1 MKLREKSIIVLE
13 ALFQGQEIE
22 LEITPKIKHRITMDN
37 DELKIIALQVS
48 KDSQEEVLLGCQL
61 EVNEFIK
68 ICNKLS
74 DEEISIIAANIALNK
89 SRKVK
94 R

>member
-1 MKLREKSIIVLE
+1 VKLREKSIIVLE